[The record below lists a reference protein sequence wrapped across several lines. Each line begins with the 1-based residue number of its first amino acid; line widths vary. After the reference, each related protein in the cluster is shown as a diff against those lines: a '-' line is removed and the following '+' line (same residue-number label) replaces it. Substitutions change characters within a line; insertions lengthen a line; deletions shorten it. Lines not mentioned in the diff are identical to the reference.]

1 MMNSRNV
8 NEPSPNMD
16 HLPRCQTTRADR
28 LRQSEAMMPSVLGA
42 DRRVMLDHLGSR
54 FGQWFVSHW
63 AFVRF
68 AREQGLDLESTRR
81 QFTFDEN

>member
-1 MMNSRNV
+1 
-8 NEPSPNMD
+8 
-16 HLPRCQTTRADR
+16 
-28 LRQSEAMMPSVLGA
+28 MPSVLGA

-68 AREQGLDLESTRR
+68 AREQGLDLESTRC
-81 QFTFDEN
+81 QFTCRELI